1 MTRVEKSDARESV
14 LVVAEELFG
23 EHGYRGVTLGDVAE
37 ALGMRKASLYY
48 HFPGGKEELYVE
60 VMYKMLERYRSEME
74 DAIEKASPG
83 IRDQLRAAVE
93 SMLNQ
98 PPVSLEGLVRQDMPA
113 ISKERSERLM
123 PVAFQALHG
132 PLQRALLAARE
143 REEIAFDIHLS
154 HVSGTI
160 LSPVGGVRIATEVG
174 HGGDQSAVAASLLD
188 LLLDG
193 LKPRPV
199 TET

>member
-1 MTRVEKSDARESV
+1 MAGVEKSAARESV

-23 EHGYRGVTLGDVAE
+23 ERGYRGVTLGDVAE
-37 ALGMRKASLYY
+37 ALGIRKASLYY

-60 VMYKMLERYRSEME
+60 VMYEMLERYRSGME
-74 DAIEKASPG
+74 EAIEKARPG
-83 IRDQLRAAVE
+83 IRDQLRAAVG

-113 ISKERSERLM
+113 ISKEHSEKLM
-123 PVAFQALHG
+123 PVAYRALHG

-143 REEIAFDIHLS
+143 REEIAFDIDLP
-154 HVSGTI
+154 HVSGII
-160 LSPVGGVRIATEVG
+160 LSLVGGVRIATDVG
-174 HGGDQSAVAASLLD
+174 RGDDQSAVAASLLD

>member
-1 MTRVEKSDARESV
+1 MAGVEKSEARESV

-23 EHGYRGVTLGDVAE
+23 ERGYRGVTLGDVAE

-60 VMYKMLERYRSEME
+60 VMYEMLERYRSGME
-74 DAIEKASPG
+74 EAIEKASPG
-83 IRDQLRAAVE
+83 IRDQLRAAVG

-113 ISKERSERLM
+113 ISKEHSEKLM
-123 PVAFQALHG
+123 PVAYRALHG

-143 REEIAFDIHLS
+143 REEIAFDIDLP
-154 HVSGTI
+154 HVSGII
-160 LSPVGGVRIATEVG
+160 LSLVGGVRIATDVE